1 MISSG
6 CHYLSLVVVS
16 HLFPVFWG
24 IFSDFYSSSFKII
37 VIFPILF
44 PGVLPEKFKDALSKV
59 KVDRAEMYAGFV
71 LPVHMLFPEAF
82 QDLDDHL
89 DEFGMLDDL
98 DEFGNLEE
106 ESEESDDGGEEEEE
120 SEEEGEEESDPD
132 YEGEDEEGEEK
143 SFFLN
148 IFPILLNIFPRFF

>member
-1 MISSG
+1 M
-6 CHYLSLVVVS
+6 
-16 HLFPVFWG
+16 
-24 IFSDFYSSSFKII
+24 YSSSFKII

-82 QDLDDHL
+82 QNLDD

-143 SFFLN
+143 AYFSKYFSDFSEYFPPFLL
-148 IFPILLNIFPRFF
+148 IFY

>member
-1 MISSG
+1 
-6 CHYLSLVVVS
+6 
-16 HLFPVFWG
+16 
-24 IFSDFYSSSFKII
+24 
-37 VIFPILF
+37 
-44 PGVLPEKFKDALSKV
+44 
-59 KVDRAEMYAGFV
+59 MYAGFV

-82 QDLDDHL
+82 QNLDD

-106 ESEESDDGGEEEEE
+106 ESEESDDGGEEEE

-143 SFFLN
+143 AYFFFINFRFFSDFSPFFLN
-148 IFPILLNIFPRFF
+148 SSPVFLIFY

>member
-1 MISSG
+1 
-6 CHYLSLVVVS
+6 
-16 HLFPVFWG
+16 
-24 IFSDFYSSSFKII
+24 
-37 VIFPILF
+37 
-44 PGVLPEKFKDALSKV
+44 
-59 KVDRAEMYAGFV
+59 MYAGFV

-82 QDLDDHL
+82 QNLDD

-106 ESEESDDGGEEEEE
+106 ESEESDDGGEEEE

-132 YEGEDEEGEEK
+132 YEGEDEEGKEK
-143 SFFLN
+143 AYFLN